1 MNLSIV
7 NKLNQIYKEIK
18 FSYRYVFFLSLISS
32 LLLSLFEGFLLGT
45 IFNLTNNL
53 LGNDNENLNLFNG
66 FLRSDQDTNNILILC
81 AFVIICIT
89 LLKILNIFFNT
100 FLYYKINTSISK
112 NIFRKIMYQNLNFH
126 KNINSS
132 KIISTLNEKSK
143 SVGEITFFTLS
154 ILRCICILTVI
165 TFSTIYISSIKFI
178 LIVVLFFLFYFFIYK
193 LFKRKLNK
201 YGNDI
206 AMYNDKIIKNIQ
218 ESLSSIIFI
227 LLHKSQKSIVDKFH
241 KIVLNLRKS
250 QAKVVFT
257 SSVPYI
263 FVQTLGFLLIIYLIY
278 LFDLKENF
286 IELIPLLA
294 MGLVAIQ
301 RILPNFNEMFS
312 SISTVKALEKNFI
325 DTQELI
331 YLKTNF
337 QNFTQHNTKLDFKKN
352 IRLKNVDFSFSG
364 KKLLLKD
371 VNFEIKKNTILGIYG
386 STGSGKSTIVN
397 LILGFY
403 RPNKGNILIDDR
415 ELKNDDILKWQENL
429 SYVPQKV
436 YLIDDTILSNIT
448 FEDDENKINFELLNK
463 SIELAELKDFINMQK
478 SGINHVIGEDAEKIS
493 GGQKQ
498 RIGIARAIY
507 KNSNTLVLDESLNS
521 LDNITKEKILGKLK
535 SIKKTIIMISHEK
548 SDLEIC
554 DEIFEI

>member
-1 MNLSIV
+1 
-7 NKLNQIYKEIK
+7 
-18 FSYRYVFFLSLISS
+18 
-32 LLLSLFEGFLLGT
+32 
-45 IFNLTNNL
+45 
-53 LGNDNENLNLFNG
+53 
-66 FLRSDQDTNNILILC
+66 
-81 AFVIICIT
+81 
-89 LLKILNIFFNT
+89 
-100 FLYYKINTSISK
+100 
-112 NIFRKIMYQNLNFH
+112 
-126 KNINSS
+126 
-132 KIISTLNEKSK
+132 
-143 SVGEITFFTLS
+143 
-154 ILRCICILTVI
+154 
-165 TFSTIYISSIKFI
+165 
-178 LIVVLFFLFYFFIYK
+178 
-193 LFKRKLNK
+193 
-201 YGNDI
+201 
-206 AMYNDKIIKNIQ
+206 
-218 ESLSSIIFI
+218 
-227 LLHKSQKSIVDKFH
+227 
-241 KIVLNLRKS
+241 
-250 QAKVVFT
+250 
-257 SSVPYI
+257 
-263 FVQTLGFLLIIYLIY
+263 
-278 LFDLKENF
+278 
-286 IELIPLLA
+286 